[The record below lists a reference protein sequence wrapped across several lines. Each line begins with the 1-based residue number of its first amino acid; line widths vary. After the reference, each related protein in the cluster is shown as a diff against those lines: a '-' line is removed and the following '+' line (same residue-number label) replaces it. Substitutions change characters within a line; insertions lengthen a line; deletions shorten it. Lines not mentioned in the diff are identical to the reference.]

1 MKIYLA
7 ARSKRRAELEDLA
20 RSIEQLGH
28 TVTSRWLAG
37 YSQEN
42 DDNARFDAQYDLN
55 DIVVA
60 DALVLFTEDPEGTGS
75 LRGGRHVEFG
85 CALHAGKAL
94 FIVGP
99 RENIFHELPEVV
111 RFSDAEELFNFLA
124 SPAVMEELS

>member
-1 MKIYLA
+1 MKLCLA

-28 TVTSRWLAG
+28 TVISRWLTG
-37 YSQEN
+37 YGQEN
-42 DDNARFDAQYDLN
+42 DATARFDAQYDLN

-60 DALVLFTEDPEGTGS
+60 DALVLFTEAPEGTGS

-85 CALHAGKAL
+85 YALHAGKAL

-99 RENIFHELPEVV
+99 RENVFHELPEVV
-111 RFSDAEELFNFLA
+111 QFFHADELLNFLA
-124 SPAVMEELS
+124 SPAVREGLS